1 MPLSL
6 YVVDDSPVIYQ
17 RLEALLAAI
26 EGTRLVGHAGAAD
39 TATREILG
47 LRPDAVVLDLNLERG
62 SGFDVLRAVRPQAP
76 EIDFYVLSNFA
87 HAAYRRVAE
96 SLGARGFF
104 DKTQEFQR
112 LIALL
117 AERARLSL

>member
-1 MPLSL
+1 VPLDIFL
-6 YVVDDSPVIYQ
+6 VDDSLVIYQ
-17 RLEALLAAI
+17 RLEALLSAI
-26 EGTRLVGHAGAAD
+26 AGARLVGHAGAAD
-39 TATREILG
+39 AAAREILA
-47 LRPDAVVLDLNLERG
+47 LRPAVVVLDLNLERG
-62 SGFDVLRAVRPQAP
+62 SGFEVLRAVRPQAP

-87 HAAYRRVAE
+87 HAAYRRMAE

-117 AERARLSL
+117 AARARLAL

>member
-17 RLEALLAAI
+17 RLEALLSDIAGA
-26 EGTRLVGHAGAAD
+26 RLVGHAGAAD
-39 TATREILG
+39 TATSEILA
-47 LRPDAVVLDLNLERG
+47 LRPAVVLLDLNLERG

-87 HAAYRRVAE
+87 HAAYRRLAE
-96 SLGARGFF
+96 TLGARGFF
-104 DKTQEFQR
+104 DKTREFQQ

-117 AERARLSL
+117 AERARLAL